1 MTEHDKQL
9 TNSVDPLEDRQRN
22 ELRETTD
29 DWIRHAM
36 DGIRHIYLDEGAR
49 REVAKRPF

>member
-1 MTEHDKQL
+1 MTEHDQQL
-9 TNSVDPLEDRQRN
+9 INSIDPPEDRQSN

-36 DGIRHIYLDEGAR
+36 DGIRLMHLDEGAR
-49 REVAKRPF
+49 REVAKRLF